1 MTNLFLRRLVLA
13 VIVALFMAPATFSQ
27 AFDRIERER
36 MKEMLGNL
44 KNAIKKNYYEP
55 KYHGIDLE
63 ARFEKAE
70 KRLDEVNSTGQA
82 FAVIAQVLIDF
93 NDSHLYFQPPATTL
107 DVEYGFGL
115 KVIGN
120 DAFVSVVK
128 RKSDADAKGLK
139 PGDRILSVEGFKPT
153 RKELWKMMYY
163 YYVLSPRT
171 KLRLSVL
178 RPGTP
183 DPVDIEVTAKLKTKK
198 RVLNLPHGQDFND
211 LIREADD
218 AEARAA
224 HYFVTLGD
232 TVVWKMLTFSVEPLQ
247 IEEIMNTRVKGKRN
261 VILDLRGNGG
271 GYVKTLEQLAGH
283 FFDKDMKIA
292 DRVGRPEKKKEN
304 EPLLLKSEK
313 DHFSGKLIVL
323 IDSDS
328 GSASEIFAR
337 FVQLE
342 KRGVILGDV
351 SAGAVMQSMSHPFK
365 MIAGINNEVYYGASI
380 TNADVIMSDGKSVEH
395 IGVSPD
401 ELILPTGEDLRN
413 GRDPALTRALE
424 IAGTKVSPEAAWKMF
439 EKAYSWD
446 DN

>member
-1 MTNLFLRRLVLA
+1 M
-13 VIVALFMAPATFSQ
+13 
-27 AFDRIERER
+27 
-36 MKEMLGNL
+36 
-44 KNAIKKNYYEP
+44 
-55 KYHGIDLE
+55 
-63 ARFEKAE
+63 
-70 KRLDEVNSTGQA
+70 
-82 FAVIAQVLIDF
+82 IAQVLIDF

-283 FFDKDMKIA
+283 FF
-292 DRVGRPEKKKEN
+292 N
-304 EPLLLKSEK
+304 
-313 DHFSGKLIVL
+313 F
-323 IDSDS
+323 
-328 GSASEIFAR
+328 
-337 FVQLE
+337 
-342 KRGVILGDV
+342 
-351 SAGAVMQSMSHPFK
+351 
-365 MIAGINNEVYYGASI
+365 
-380 TNADVIMSDGKSVEH
+380 
-395 IGVSPD
+395 
-401 ELILPTGEDLRN
+401 
-413 GRDPALTRALE
+413 
-424 IAGTKVSPEAAWKMF
+424 
-439 EKAYSWD
+439 
-446 DN
+446 